1 MTQRC
6 WPRAE
11 LSHPGLP
18 IILQHSRGGTSSKFR
33 DIVEDWM
40 VSFSPSGTWYRSR
53 GYFGHLA
60 YRTSLIFESHRAGYI
75 LSSSRCCSGSVIGL
89 GISSIFGS
97 SGNRG
102 SGGGAVSYIF
112 I

>member
-53 GYFGHLA
+53 GYFSHLA

-75 LSSSRCCSGSVIGL
+75 LSSSRCCSGSSGWEYL
-89 GISSIFGS
+89 LS
-97 SGNRG
+97 SGQ
-102 SGGGAVSYIF
+102 VVIDVQVEEL
-112 I
+112 